1 MDPAETVEGSVR
13 LRCDA
18 LAFAGGEDWV
28 ETIDD
33 ECRMRAFGRSE
44 IELDAEM
51 KIHGTRD
58 EPDALALSHLRR
70 FFNFGE
76 AEDAGV
82 KGASAAFAGNG
93 NGDLHVIE
101 AENWHDKR

>member
-13 LRCDA
+13 LRGDA
-18 LAFAGGEDWV
+18 LAFAGGEDCV
-28 ETIDD
+28 ETVDD
-33 ECRMRAFGRSE
+33 ECRMRALGGSE
-44 IELDAEM
+44 IKLNAEM
-51 KIHGTRD
+51 KIHGARD

-70 FFNFGE
+70 LFDFGE
-76 AEDAGV
+76 AKDAGV
-82 KGASAAFAGNG
+82 KGASTAFTGNG

>member
-18 LAFAGGEDWV
+18 GKFTGGEDCV

-33 ECRMRAFGRSE
+33 ECRMGTFSRSE
-44 IELDAEM
+44 IELSAEM
-51 KIHGTRD
+51 KIHDTRD

-70 FFNFGE
+70 LFNFGK

>member
-13 LRCDA
+13 LRGDA
-18 LAFAGGEDWV
+18 GTFTGGEDCV
-28 ETIDD
+28 ETIGD
-33 ECRMRAFGRSE
+33 ECRMRALGRSE

-51 KIHGTRD
+51 KVHGTCD
-58 EPDALALSHLRR
+58 EPDAFAIGHLRR
-70 FFNFGE
+70 LFNFGE

-82 KGASAAFAGNG
+82 KGASAAFAGYG

>member
-1 MDPAETVEGSVR
+1 MDPAETVEGSVQ
-13 LRCDA
+13 LRGDA
-18 LAFAGGEDWV
+18 GKFTGGEDCV
-28 ETIDD
+28 ETVDD
-33 ECRMRAFGRSE
+33 ECRMRALGGSE
-44 IELDAEM
+44 IELNAEM

-58 EPDALALSHLRR
+58 EPDAFALSHLRR
-70 FFNFGE
+70 LFNFGE

-82 KGASAAFAGNG
+82 KGASAAFAGYG

>member
-1 MDPAETVEGSVR
+1 MDPAETFEGSVR
-13 LRCDA
+13 LRGDA
-18 LAFAGGEDWV
+18 GTFTGGEDCV
-28 ETIDD
+28 EALDN
-33 ECRMRAFGRSE
+33 ECRMGTLSRSE

-51 KIHGTRD
+51 KIHGTRN
-58 EPDALALSHLRR
+58 EPDALAPSHLGRL
-70 FFNFGE
+70 FDFGE

-82 KGASAAFAGNG
+82 KGTSAAFAGYG

>member
-13 LRCDA
+13 LRGDA
-18 LAFAGGEDWV
+18 GTFAGGKDCV

-33 ECRMRAFGRSE
+33 ECRMRTFSRVE
-44 IELDAEM
+44 IELNTEM
-51 KIHGTRD
+51 KIQRTRD
-58 EPDALALSHLRR
+58 EPDALAVSHLRR
-70 FFNFGE
+70 LFNFSE

-82 KGASAAFAGNG
+82 KGASAALAGNG
-93 NGDLHVIE
+93 NGDLHMIE